1 MKPKLINSIDEMS
14 AIRRQLKGKIG
25 FVPTM
30 GFLHDGHLSIVSEAK
45 KQTDIVIVSIFVN
58 PTQFSA
64 NEDLSNYPRNVE
76 RDIELL
82 TNLKV
87 DYIFFPTDEKMYPD
101 GFKTWVNV
109 DKITQVLCGR
119 SRPAHFRGVTTIV
132 SKLMNI
138 IDPDLMFMGEKDF
151 QQLVVLKQMAKD
163 LNFRTKIMGCSIV
176 REKDGLALSSRNK
189 YLSTE
194 GRKKALCLN
203 KSLLVAQ
210 KLFNDRITSS
220 NKIIAQITDLI
231 EDKEGIIDYIEVFDP
246 ETLEHIPELVKG
258 CRIALA
264 VIIENTRLI
273 DNIKIV

>member
-14 AIRRQLKGKIG
+14 AIRRQIKGKVG

-30 GFLHDGHLSIVSEAK
+30 GFLHEGHLSLIREAK

-58 PTQFSA
+58 PTQFGA
-64 NEDLSNYPRNVE
+64 NEDLSNYPRNIE

-82 TNLKV
+82 ANLDV
-87 DYIFFPTDEKMYPD
+87 DYIFFPTDEQMYPE

-119 SRPAHFRGVTTIV
+119 SRPTHFRGVTTIV
-132 SKLMNI
+132 AKLINI
-138 IDPDLMFMGEKDF
+138 INPDLMFMGEKDF

-163 LNFRTKIMGCSIV
+163 LNFRTKVIGCSII

-189 YLSTE
+189 YLSSQ
-194 GRKKALCLN
+194 GRQKALCLN
-203 KSLLVAQ
+203 KSLLLAQ
-210 KLFNDRITSS
+210 KLFNEGIVSS
-220 NKIIAQITDLI
+220 NKIISQMTDLI
-231 EDKEGIIDYIEVFDP
+231 EDNESIIDYIEVFDP
-246 ETLEHIPELVKG
+246 KTLEHIPELVSG

-264 VIIENTRLI
+264 VIVENTRLI
-273 DNIKIV
+273 DNIQIL

>member
-1 MKPKLINSIDEMS
+1 MKPKLINSINEMFS
-14 AIRRQLKGKIG
+14 IREQLKGKIG

-30 GFLHDGHLSIVSEAK
+30 GFLHEGHLSLVREAK

-58 PTQFSA
+58 PTQFGA
-64 NEDLSNYPRNVE
+64 NEDLSNYPRNIE

-82 TNLKV
+82 ANLDV
-87 DYIFFPTDEKMYPD
+87 DYIFFPTDEQMYPE

-119 SRPAHFRGVTTIV
+119 SRPTHFRGVTTIV
-132 SKLMNI
+132 AKLMNI
-138 IDPDLMFMGEKDF
+138 INPDLMFMGEKDF

-163 LNFRTKIMGCSIV
+163 LNFRTEIIGCSII

-189 YLSTE
+189 YLSSD

-203 KSLLVAQ
+203 KSLLLAQ
-210 KLFNDRITSS
+210 KLFNEGITSS
-220 NKIIAQITDLI
+220 NKIISQMTDLI
-231 EDKEGIIDYIEVFDP
+231 EDNESIIDYIEVFDP
-246 ETLEHIPELVKG
+246 KTLEHIPELVSG

-264 VIIENTRLI
+264 VIVENTRLI
-273 DNIKIV
+273 DNIQIL

>member
-1 MKPKLINSIDEMS
+1 MKPKLINSIEEMF
-14 AIRRQLKGKIG
+14 AIRKHLTGVIG

-30 GFLHDGHLSIVSEAK
+30 GFLHEGHLSLVKEAK
-45 KQTDIVIVSIFVN
+45 KKTDIVIVSIFVN

-64 NEDLSNYPRNVE
+64 NEDLSEYPRNIE

-82 TNLKV
+82 TDLEV
-87 DYIFFPTDEKMYPD
+87 DYIFFPTDEQMYPED
-101 GFKTWVNV
+101 YKTWVDV

-119 SRPAHFRGVTTIV
+119 SRPTHFRGVTTIV
-132 SKLMNI
+132 TKFMNI

-151 QQLVVLKQMAKD
+151 QQLVVLRQMAKD
-163 LNFRTKIMGCSIV
+163 LNFRTKIVGCSIV

-189 YLSTE
+189 YLSPD

-203 KSLLVAQ
+203 KSLLLAQ
-210 KLFNDRITSS
+210 KLFNEGLTSS
-220 NKIIAQITDLI
+220 NKIISQMTDLI
-231 EDKEGIIDYIEVFDP
+231 EDNECIIDYIEVLEP
-246 ETLEHIPELVKG
+246 ETLEHIPELING

-264 VIIENTRLI
+264 VVVENTRLI